1 MIFLAPLKPLLLKIF
16 IYVVLPKVQAWA
28 NRVKLDPN
36 FKLESD
42 KIFAD
47 LNSAQTT
54 EELRKVAVR
63 LYELQK

>member
-1 MIFLAPLKPLLLKIF
+1 MFLAPLKPLLLRIF
-16 IYVVLPKVQAWA
+16 IYFVLPKIQAWA
-28 NRVKLDPN
+28 VRVQLDPN

-47 LNSAQTT
+47 LNKAEST
-54 EELRKVAVR
+54 EELRAVARR

>member
-1 MIFLAPLKPLLLKIF
+1 MIFLAPLKPLLLRIF
-16 IYVVLPKVQAWA
+16 IYVVLPKIQAWA
-28 NRVKLDPN
+28 TRVQLDPN

-47 LNSAQTT
+47 LNSAKTT
-54 EELRKVAVR
+54 EELRAVAAR